1 MLAAAV
7 PTSPCGPVLL
17 LPLHLLP
24 SCCAAATTAPACSE
38 VLDSQWAPSKFSKAF
53 NWSQVYVT
61 GILTWPNAAF
71 TFLAFPALSYK
82 FGGSTQPAP
91 GTATVLVLWCCS

>member
-1 MLAAAV
+1 M
-7 PTSPCGPVLL
+7 LL
-17 LPLHLLP
+17 LL
-24 SCCAAATTAPACSE
+24 SSSE

-53 NWSQVYVT
+53 AWSQVYVT

-82 FGGSTQPAP
+82 FGEC
-91 GTATVLVLWCCS
+91 V

>member
-1 MLAAAV
+1 
-7 PTSPCGPVLL
+7 
-17 LPLHLLP
+17 
-24 SCCAAATTAPACSE
+24 

-61 GILTWPNAAF
+61 GVLTWPNAAF

-82 FGGSTQPAP
+82 FGEFNAPFAAMAFGAHVVKTAKLHLPA
-91 GTATVLVLWCCS
+91 AR